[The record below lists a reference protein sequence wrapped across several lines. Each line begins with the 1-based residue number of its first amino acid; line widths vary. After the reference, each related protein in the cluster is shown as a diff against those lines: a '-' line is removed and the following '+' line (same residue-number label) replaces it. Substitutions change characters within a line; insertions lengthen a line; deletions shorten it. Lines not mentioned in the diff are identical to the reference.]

1 MSQLLH
7 DPGRTRRPVIQISD
21 SKIWNSRAWQRVQIP
36 LIERLIHKVMQQTVK
51 WHQRRHYSRSRW
63 ISFQAM
69 FTMFGFVDLNFLNLP
84 VLPLQGIWPASR
96 RRNWTRLH
104 FSFCKCVVFFWFL
117 IVWHRSWRYIDRQ
130 KACSCALVHKTLSVY
145 IRELWFL
152 KSKKSTCHDLLLQ
165 VRACSDSATLSG
177 LAAVV
182 VTKSAHFSIRF
193 FPSAILTC
201 SRVQAI
207 IIASVIHQFIAGM
220 FGIVWFLNQIIKLNL
235 KPCRSEFLVSGSHPC
250 WGTGQLP
257 PIPAAA

>member
-1 MSQLLH
+1 MIRAGLDGPSFKFQIRKFETAEPPERDSVFRFLWSNAWFTKSCNRLSNGTKEGTTPDLGELVFRPCLLCLVLLTWIFWTFH
-7 DPGRTRRPVIQISD
+7 CRASDQHHGGETGQGYISAFA
-21 SKIWNSRAWQRVQIP
+21 NAWFFTDLLLFDTGLGGI
-36 LIERLIHKVMQQTVK
+36 LI
-51 WHQRRHYSRSRW
+51 
-63 ISFQAM
+63 
-69 FTMFGFVDLNFLNLP
+69 
-84 VLPLQGIWPASR
+84 
-96 RRNWTRLH
+96 
-104 FSFCKCVVFFWFL
+104 
-117 IVWHRSWRYIDRQ
+117 Q

>member
-1 MSQLLH
+1 M
-7 DPGRTRRPVIQISD
+7 I
-21 SKIWNSRAWQRVQIP
+21 
-36 LIERLIHKVMQQTVK
+36 
-51 WHQRRHYSRSRW
+51 
-63 ISFQAM
+63 
-69 FTMFGFVDLNFLNLP
+69 
-84 VLPLQGIWPASR
+84 
-96 RRNWTRLH
+96 
-104 FSFCKCVVFFWFL
+104 
-117 IVWHRSWRYIDRQ
+117 Q
-130 KACSCALVHKTLSVY
+130 KACSCALVHKTLSEY

-250 WGTGQLP
+250 WGTIITAAGFANSAIECNAAFVNVGRDVVLVAKKF
-257 PIPAAA
+257 IPKNTEVFVNYATVYAL